1 MKNVRTAIVAALL
14 ATSLVAAGCGDDN
27 DSSST
32 STPAASTATS
42 TPTEATSTPTTE
54 TPTDTG
60 TTSTPTTVDAAV
72 QAGIESCKQS
82 IAAQP
87 TISDDV
93 KGKLDKVCDKIT
105 DANGVAAAVK
115 EVCTTIINES
125 NVPDGAAKD
134 QALAACDA
142 TAKTP

>member
-14 ATSLVAAGCGDDN
+14 ATSLVAAGCGSDD

-32 STPAASTATS
+32 STPAASTAS
-42 TPTEATSTPTTE
+42 APTEATSTPTTAS

-60 TTSTPTTVDAAV
+60 STSTPTTVDAAV

-87 TISDDV
+87 TISDSV
-93 KGKLDKVCDKIT
+93 KSKLDKVCDKIT

-115 EVCTTIINES
+115 EVCTTIVSES
-125 NVPDGAAKD
+125 NIPDGAAKD

-142 TAKTP
+142 TAPTP